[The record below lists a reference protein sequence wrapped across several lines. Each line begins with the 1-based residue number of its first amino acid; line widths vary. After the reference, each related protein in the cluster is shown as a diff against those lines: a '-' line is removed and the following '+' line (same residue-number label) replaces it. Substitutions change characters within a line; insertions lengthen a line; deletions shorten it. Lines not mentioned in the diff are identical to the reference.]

1 MAVFWL
7 AASSAWANGVVNM
20 KSVAD
25 PTSWIYKAG
34 DLAPSICEKAS
45 NGNFKNTVVKDCVA
59 KFTGNFAK
67 ANVSIVSTHNTN
79 ISTHFKFVDLL
90 SRKKANLE
98 FVCTRGL

>member
-67 ANVSIVSTHNTN
+67 ANVSIVSTHDTN
-79 ISTHFKFVDLL
+79 ILSTHFKFVDLL
-90 SRKKANLE
+90 SRKKSKP
-98 FVCTRGL
+98 